1 MKAINLAGLASIII
15 AVICFSMLAVTPS
28 CASSSSGSIDKEK
41 AVAVANIALDYAVS
55 ADKLPASDA
64 ALIREALN
72 IVAAGS
78 IDKSGAVAAANSLV
92 IAAEKSGKIAPERAA
107 QIRMAL
113 SLLM

>member
-1 MKAINLAGLASIII
+1 MKAINLVKLASIII
-15 AVICFSMLAVTPS
+15 ATICFSMLAVTPS
-28 CASSSSGSIDKEK
+28 CTSSGGIDKEK
-41 AVAVANIALDYAVS
+41 AVAVANVALDYAVS

-64 ALIREALN
+64 AIIREALN
-72 IVAAGS
+72 VVATGK